1 MIAQPHATAFF
12 TFATMRAV
20 WIIVSAALVAA
31 GCGCGRPV
39 LRPLGTE
46 ARVLAFG
53 DSLTAGTGAEADE
66 DYPAVLASLLG
77 CDVVNAGVPG
87 ERSGEGAERLPG
99 VLRQHRPDLVIL
111 CHGGNDF
118 LNREGDAA
126 VAENL
131 QRMVDAVRES
141 GADVVLVGVPKPG
154 LFLKSAPFYREVAQR
169 NRVPC
174 EEKALPSIL
183 GSAALKSDPI
193 HPNAGGYRLLAERVA
208 ALIRKSGG

>member
-1 MIAQPHATAFF
+1 
-12 TFATMRAV
+12 MRAV
-20 WIIVSAALVAA
+20 WIIVTGALVAA
-31 GCGCGRPV
+31 VCGCGRPAV
-39 LRPLGTE
+39 RPVGPE
-46 ARVLAFG
+46 SRVVAFG

-66 DYPAVLASLLG
+66 SYPAVLAQLLG

-99 VLRQHRPDLVIL
+99 VLRQHHPDLVIL

-118 LNREGDAA
+118 LHREGDAA
-126 VAENL
+126 VAANL
-131 QRMVDAVRES
+131 QRMVDTVRES

-154 LFLKSAPFYREVAQR
+154 LFLKSATLYRHVAQR
-169 NRVPC
+169 SRVPC

-183 GSAALKSDPI
+183 GSAGLKSDPL
-193 HPNAGGYRLLAERVA
+193 HPNADGYRLLAERVA